1 MSATTPG
8 ADKPSRGQRVPAKGL
23 LAAGTVVAGYQ
34 IEALVGKGGMGEVY
48 RARQVSMD
56 RVVALKVLAPHLA
69 KKDPVFAKRFVD
81 EARAAGRF
89 NNPNIVHVHDVGQ
102 TAAPPELAAQ
112 GVAEVN
118 YFSMEYV
125 DGETVQDLL
134 KRETVCPPEVVARV
148 MQGMARALAY
158 AQEVGIVHR
167 DIKPDNIM
175 LGRGGAVKLADLG
188 LALEAAGEETDSAE
202 RDAQGRIKVMGTPLY
217 MSPQQARGLP
227 LDHRSDQYSLGATLY
242 HMLTGRAPYQ
252 GDGRAVMQAHVREPI
267 PDPAEARADV
277 PEAWRQLCLRLMEK
291 EPGARFAD
299 SAQLAAAVDAAA
311 HGITLARLEQ
321 AAQPT
326 PWRLWLGVGGGAVAL
341 LVLVVALSRCGGQAA
356 APTDP
361 APTPAPAPATT
372 PAPATPVAVK
382 PTPAPLQPAPAAT
395 KAAAPPPKPTTTAA
409 TRPPAARPPSGPWN
423 ALRTQ
428 LEPLRT
434 SLDYLKVRAAV
445 EAWRK
450 DAPAA
455 DAEAAQ
461 AALELG
467 ALASQGEGA
476 VRACVGQE
484 SPVIEIRPN
493 GVAREVRL
501 LKLRLTEVW
510 WCEPLDQTRRE
521 QMLPRASA
529 GIPWSLLLQRALV
542 EQDVPRR
549 EEVAAATLWMWR
561 DGEAA
566 AAMRV
571 ISDLPLG
578 VALSRLEGGK

>member
-1 MSATTPG
+1 MNDATPG
-8 ADKPSRGQRVPAKGL
+8 ADKPSRGPRMPAKGL

-89 NNPNIVHVHDVGQ
+89 NNPNIVPVHDVGQ
-102 TAAPPELAAQ
+102 TTAPPELAAQ

-188 LALEAAGEETDSAE
+188 LALEASGDETDSAE

-217 MSPQQARGLP
+217 MSPQQARGQP

-252 GDGRAVMQAHVREPI
+252 GDGRAVMQAHVRDPV
-267 PDPAEARADV
+267 PDPAEVRPDV

-291 EPGARFAD
+291 EPGERFAD

-326 PWRLWLGVGGGAVAL
+326 PWLLWLGVGGGATVL
-341 LVLVVALSRCGGQAA
+341 LVLMVALSRCGSGQAA
-356 APTDP
+356 APDD
-361 APTPAPAPATT
+361 PTPAPAPAK
-372 PAPATPVAVK
+372 PAPAK
-382 PTPAPLQPAPAAT
+382 PTPAQPAPPAT
-395 KAAAPPPKPTTTAA
+395 RPATALPRPAPTTTAA
-409 TRPPAARPPSGPWN
+409 TRTPAVRPPAGPWGQ
-423 ALRTQ
+423 LRAQ

-434 SLDYLKVRAAV
+434 SLEYLKVRTAV

-450 DAPAA
+450 NAPAA
-455 DAEAAQ
+455 DAEAVQ

-510 WCEPLDQTRRE
+510 WCEPLDQNRRE

-561 DGEAA
+561 DHETAA
-566 AAMRV
+566 AVRV

-578 VALSRLEGGK
+578 VALTRLEGGR